1 MDHNHFND
9 GGVAI
14 NFAEL
19 ARSTHASESAIR
31 QSVDRLVRHGVLIER
46 RGAFGDEPTYVPN
59 SLFQPPRGTC
69 A

>member
-1 MDHNHFND
+1 MNDAHFDD
-9 GGVAI
+9 GGIAI

-19 ARSTHASESAIR
+19 ARSTHASERAIR

-46 RGAFGDEPTYVPN
+46 RGAGGSESTYVPN
-59 SLFQPPRGTC
+59 PLFQLLGSG